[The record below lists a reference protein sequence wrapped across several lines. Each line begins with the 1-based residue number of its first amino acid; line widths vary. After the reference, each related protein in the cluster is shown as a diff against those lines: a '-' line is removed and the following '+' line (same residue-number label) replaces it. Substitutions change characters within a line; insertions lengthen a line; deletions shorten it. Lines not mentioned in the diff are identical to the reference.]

1 MTVAARDT
9 EARFELSPGT
19 PLSLLVEQA
28 PERSAWLGLLL
39 KAGVGFHQPCGRPVR
54 PEACRTAHN
63 RA

>member
-39 KAGVGFHQPCGRPVR
+39 KLIGWCWFPPAL
-54 PEACRTAHN
+54 RTAGP
-63 RA
+63 A